1 MAWSSEPGAAVSEEI
16 DKWKR
21 EEQET
26 SWGRG
31 RKEEQKMEASFW
43 ELAAASEMKAGKQV
57 GKGRRST
64 SNLLHPHCSGRSG
77 GEVAERKNEDHLTG
91 D

>member
-43 ELAAASEMKAGKQV
+43 ELAATSKIKAG
-57 GKGRRST
+57 S
-64 SNLLHPHCSGRSG
+64 
-77 GEVAERKNEDHLTG
+77 
-91 D
+91 

>member
-1 MAWSSEPGAAVSEEI
+1 MAWSGEAQKQGMFSGTTLDLEWP
-16 DKWKR
+16 
-21 EEQET
+21 

-31 RKEEQKMEASFW
+31 RKEGQKMEASFW
-43 ELAAASEMKAGKQV
+43 ELAAASKMKAGKQL